1 MAHSGR
7 RDSLVPMTRTAPR
20 RPIRPLGRGPRAGSV
35 QVWVLGFVLVGLV
48 GLGGWLTSA
57 YLVSDEVRVPSVAGL
72 DYEAAATALRQA
84 GLAPRLFAELDASA
98 RPNEVLT
105 QTPPAGQAVRP
116 GRIVALGVN
125 TVPEVR
131 VAPDVVG
138 LREQDAVT
146 RANALG
152 VVVQRVVYVH
162 AERPTGTV
170 VRQDPAAGAPLGPA
184 QGLVVSVSRG
194 AVDVPFPL
202 PDLRG
207 QSIEVAEATLDALG
221 VRQVERV
228 AAAVSFDRAGAV
240 TDQRP
245 APGSEVLAA
254 TPVTLVYAVE
264 GTHVVPV
271 PDLVGLP
278 LWRAQLALRAAGLE
292 LGAVRR
298 IDDPSLPEGVVEAVP
313 AGYTVV
319 GSPIGVIVNGVGG
332 QLDIGDGDRLL
343 WPGDLGLPS
352 DGRALPP
359 VRDAGSAAAVGI
371 PGAADPGSAVEE
383 PWVPAPGTARRTEDG
398 SRIIPFRFDPVSVG
412 IASLAREPYRLRLVV
427 TDDDGERVEFD
438 RQLAAGEGVEVPVRV
453 AGDDAMLQTFI
464 NGLFFQAWRP

>member
-1 MAHSGR
+1 MESR
-7 RDSLVPMTRTAPR
+7 RGGA
-20 RPIRPLGRGPRAGSV
+20 
-35 QVWVLGFVLVGLV
+35 QVWILGLVLVGLL
-48 GLGGWLTSA
+48 GFGGWLTSD

-72 DYEAAATALRQA
+72 DYDAATAALRVV
-84 GLAPRLFAELDASA
+84 GLTPRLFAELDARA
-98 RPNEVLT
+98 RPNEVLS
-105 QTPPAGQAVRP
+105 QAPPAGQAVRP
-116 GRIVALGVN
+116 GRVVALGVN

-131 VAPDVVG
+131 AAPDVLG
-138 LREQDAVT
+138 LREADAVA
-146 RANALG
+146 RAAALG
-152 VVVQRVVYVH
+152 VVVERVVYVH
-162 AERPTGTV
+162 AERPAGTV
-170 VRQDPAAGAPLGPA
+170 VRQEPAAGAALAPA

-194 AVDVPFPL
+194 TVDAPFVL

-207 QSIEVAEATLDALG
+207 QAIEVATATLDALG
-221 VRQVERV
+221 VRHVERV

-245 APGSEVLAA
+245 APGAEVLAA

-264 GTHVVPV
+264 GTRVVPV

-278 LWRAQLALRAAGLE
+278 LWRAQLALRAARLE

-298 IDDPSLPEGVVEAVP
+298 IDDPNLPEGVVEAVP

-319 GSPIGVIVNGVGG
+319 GSPIGVIVNGAGG
-332 QLDIGDGDRLL
+332 QLEIDDGDRLL

-359 VRDAGSAAAVGI
+359 VGGPGGGAVVT
-371 PGAADPGSAVEE
+371 PTAADPGPVVEE
-383 PWVPAPGTARRTEDG
+383 PWVPAPGTARRGDDG
-398 SRIIPFRFDPVSVG
+398 SRIIPFRFDPAAVG

-427 TDDDGERVEFD
+427 TDEDGERVEFD
-438 RQLAAGEGVEVPVRV
+438 RQLSAGEGVEVPVRV
-453 AGDDAMLQTFI
+453 VGEDAMLQTFI

>member
-1 MAHSGR
+1 MMRIATGR
-7 RDSLVPMTRTAPR
+7 SR
-20 RPIRPLGRGPRAGSV
+20 RPLGMEPMRGSV
-35 QVWVLGFVLVGLV
+35 QVWVLGLVLVGLL
-48 GLGGWLTSA
+48 GFGGWLTSD

-72 DYEAAATALRQA
+72 DYDAAVAALRVV
-84 GLAPRLFAELDASA
+84 GLTPRLFAELDARA
-98 RPNEVLT
+98 RPNEVLS
-105 QTPPAGQAVRP
+105 QAPPAGQAVRP
-116 GRIVALGVN
+116 GRIVSLGVN

-131 VAPDVVG
+131 VSPDVLG
-138 LREQDAVT
+138 LREADAVA
-146 RANALG
+146 RAAALG
-152 VVVQRVVYVH
+152 VVVERVVYVH
-162 AERPTGTV
+162 AERPAGTV
-170 VRQDPAAGAPLGPA
+170 VRQEPAAGAALAPA

-194 AVDVPFPL
+194 AVDVPFVL

-207 QSIEVAEATLDALG
+207 QPIEVAEATLDALG
-221 VRQVERV
+221 VRHVERV

-245 APGSEVLAA
+245 APGVEVLAA

-264 GTHVVPV
+264 GTRVVPV

-278 LWRAQLALRAAGLE
+278 LWRAQLALRAARLE

-298 IDDPSLPEGVVEAVP
+298 IDDPNLPEGVVEAVP

-319 GSPIGVIVNGVGG
+319 GSPIGVIVNGGGG
-332 QLDIGDGDRLL
+332 QLEIDDGDRLL

-359 VRDAGSAAAVGI
+359 VGGPGSGAVVT
-371 PGAADPGSAVEE
+371 PRPTDPGPIVEE
-383 PWVPAPGTARRTEDG
+383 PLVPAPGTARMADDG
-398 SRIIPFRFDPVSVG
+398 SRIIPFRFDPATVG
-412 IASLAREPYRLRLVV
+412 IASLAREPYQLRLVV
-427 TDDDGERVEFD
+427 TDEEGERIEFD
-438 RQLAAGEGVEVPVRV
+438 RQLAAGEGIEVPVRV